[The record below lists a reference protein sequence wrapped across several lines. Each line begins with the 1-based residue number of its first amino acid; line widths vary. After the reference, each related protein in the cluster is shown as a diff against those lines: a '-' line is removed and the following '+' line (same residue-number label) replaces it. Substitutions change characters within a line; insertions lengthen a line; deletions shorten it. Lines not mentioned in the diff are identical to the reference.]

1 MKIHEKIRS
10 IRKSKGWSQERMAE
24 KLKLSVNG
32 YANIERGETDVQV
45 SRLEQIAET
54 FGMELLEL
62 FNFGERNVFYLV
74 SDNDNTA
81 ENNFFNCR
89 NLQSIDFSSEKNEF
103 EHELEK
109 ARLLLQEKE
118 KENNYL
124 KEIIASLMKNERK
137 S

>member
-1 MKIHEKIRS
+1 MKIHEKIKS
-10 IRKSKGWSQERMAE
+10 IRKSKGWSQEKMAE
-24 KLKLSVNG
+24 KLELSMNG

-54 FGMELLEL
+54 FGMGLLEL

-74 SDNDNTA
+74 GDN
-81 ENNFFNCR
+81 ENSFYC
-89 NLQSIDFSSEKNEF
+89 NLQSTNFSSEKNEF

-109 ARLLLQEKE
+109 ARLLLQQQQ

-124 KEIIASLMKNERK
+124 KEIIANLMKNERK
-137 S
+137 

>member
-10 IRKSKGWSQERMAE
+10 IRKSKGWSQEKMAE
-24 KLKLSVNG
+24 KLELSVNG

-54 FGMELLEL
+54 FGMELLEF

-74 SDNDNTA
+74 SDNDHT
-81 ENNFFNCR
+81 ENSFNCR

-109 ARLLLQEKE
+109 AHLLLREKE

-124 KEIIASLMKNERK
+124 KEIIASLMKN
-137 S
+137 

>member
-1 MKIHEKIRS
+1 MKIHKKIRS
-10 IRKSKGWSQERMAE
+10 IRKSKGWSQEKMAE
-24 KLKLSVNG
+24 KLELSVNG

-54 FGMELLEL
+54 FRMELLEF

-74 SDNDNTA
+74 S
-81 ENNFFNCR
+81 E
-89 NLQSIDFSSEKNEF
+89 IDFSPEKNEF

-109 ARLLLQEKE
+109 ARLLLHEKE

-124 KEIIASLMKNERK
+124 KEIIASLMKN
-137 S
+137 